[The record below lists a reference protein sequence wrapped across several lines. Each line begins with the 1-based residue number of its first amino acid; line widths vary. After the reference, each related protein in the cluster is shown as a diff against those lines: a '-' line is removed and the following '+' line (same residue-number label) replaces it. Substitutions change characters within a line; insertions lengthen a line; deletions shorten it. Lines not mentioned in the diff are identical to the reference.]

1 MEAYADTPKEVLETI
16 DYLDQLKHQIVQ
28 PANDGNECSICLEP
42 FSSSG
47 RGSTND
53 SSGVAETP
61 VSLPCGHIIGF
72 NCIERYLSPFGEARN
87 SCPMCRRKLFEAP
100 YKPDTVTKLRAR
112 LEAFDNYFQQHPE
125 NARLNRTNRLRDLLW
140 QFSRTTKVVPEELP
154 GAKVE
159 AQAAIIN
166 HNSFTATRGSLQDF
180 TSPPAGLR
188 HQQLREHMNR
198 LRQQVHSVAR
208 EQERAQNEAREREAA
223 AQERVRERARLV
235 GEDYQNQDGQRAR
248 AWQQPQAATRI
259 DLSAQGDERGQRYEH
274 LLDEARQPPRL
285 TREHYE
291 PSDYEDADEQVGRSA
306 RGSRHPSR
314 FARNRVLNR
323 GAQREQRH
331 EQLSNETRQQA
342 ESIGED
348 SGQDSEDHY
357 AVQDYDFTRGWQHPR
372 RSSRIRRLNQGVQQ
386 GQHPEQ
392 LPSEARQ
399 QAREAPQ
406 NGLNQRWERLMVQAT
421 PRQASTITPAETQP
435 NGVTQRELPGSHF
448 HALTDAEFRQRD
460 TAQTTTQSHQLN
472 AREQR
477 LNALE
482 RSLSEQEEALER
494 QREALEERERGLAQ
508 RERIADARDE
518 LHRLRGQVRTY
529 NGLAYFENI

>member
-1 MEAYADTPKEVLETI
+1 METSVPFAWSPSLHQAKVVPTTRQVWQKRPFPFLAATSSDSNVLSDIFHRSERHVTHGKYI
-16 DYLDQLKHQIVQ
+16 LSTL
-28 PANDGNECSICLEP
+28 L
-42 FSSSG
+42 FSSFFYQVGKS
-47 RGSTND
+47 
-53 SSGVAETP
+53 VANKIA
-61 VSLPCGHIIGF
+61 S
-72 NCIERYLSPFGEARN
+72 N
-87 SCPMCRRKLFEAP
+87 SPMCRRKLFEAP

-125 NARLNRTNRLRDLLW
+125 NARPNRTNRLRDLLW
-140 QFSRTTKVVPEELP
+140 QFSRTTQVVPEELP

-306 RGSRHPSR
+306 RGSRHP
-314 FARNRVLNR
+314 
-323 GAQREQRH
+323 
-331 EQLSNETRQQA
+331 
-342 ESIGED
+342 
-348 SGQDSEDHY
+348 
-357 AVQDYDFTRGWQHPR
+357 P
-372 RSSRIRRLNQGVQQ
+372 RSSRIRRLNQGLQQ
-386 GQHPEQ
+386 GQRPEQ
-392 LPSEARQ
+392 LPNEARQ
-399 QAREAPQ
+399 QARGALDGPQ
-406 NGLNQRWERLMVQAT
+406 NGLNQRWERLMVHAT

-435 NGVTQRELPGSHF
+435 NGGTQRELPGSHF

-494 QREALEERERGLAQ
+494 QREALEERERGIAH